1 MPTVPLQLKPG
12 VDTTKTPLLNEG
24 GLSASQLVRFFNGL
38 LQKLGGWTRLSNDTI
53 EGICRGLHPWLDLDG
68 NQYIAAGTNELLQL
82 WWATDALIYDITP
95 IASTENLA
103 NPFSTTVGDATV
115 TVTDAA
121 HGRAVGDWI
130 YIATAAYVGGLY
142 LQGLYQVATVP
153 TANTFTF
160 EAASNA
166 TSTVA
171 AGGTTFSFTTTAA
184 SALVTVTLGAY
195 TFTTGEEILVYVS
208 TAVGGLT
215 LAGEYTMVS
224 ATQFNAGSAAAGN
237 ATVSENGGQV
247 RILYLL
253 SAFPDPADPYGYGS
267 GLYGR
272 GPYGYGQGPT
282 DSFYLRQWSLDNWGQ
297 VLIASPVNGAIY
309 DWTPP
314 ITYSN
319 RATIVTEAPD
329 YNGTV
334 FVAMPQQQLISLASD
349 GGGFQDQLLVRW
361 SDVSDYSSAG
371 SWTASS
377 TNQAGSFRIPSGSR
391 IVGGFQGALIGYI
404 WTDIEFW
411 GMAYIQPPF
420 IYSFKKL
427 GTGCGLLAKRAVAE
441 LGGLV
446 LWAGHKGIFM
456 YDGQNVMPVPCAVWD
471 FFFDNRDPAYDA
483 SITAGANS
491 DFNEWALYF
500 PTYGS
505 AGENT
510 SYIKYNIV
518 SKVWDYGTLAR
529 TAWIDRS
536 DVAPPTGTDL
546 TTYLQA
552 HETSNDADGTA
563 MTAWAETAWIRVAEG
578 GMYLSVDRLLTD
590 FTLSDEGTV
599 RLTVYFSNFA
609 RGADIRTYGPY
620 EVTSATEYVI
630 VRGRGRF
637 MKIRVE
643 SNDIGTFW
651 RQGQTL
657 MVGAPSGRR

>member
-1 MPTVPLQLKPG
+1 MATVPLQLKPG
-12 VDTTKTPLLNEG
+12 VDIEKTPLLNAG
-24 GLSASQLVRFFNGL
+24 GISASQLIRFFNGL
-38 LQKLGGWTRLSNDTI
+38 LQKLGGWTRLSNTAL

-68 NQYIAAGTNELLQL
+68 NQYIAAGTNELLEL
-82 WWATDALIYDITP
+82 WWATDASIYDITP
-95 IASTENLA
+95 VAETVNLA
-103 NPFSTTVGDATV
+103 TPFSTVIGDATV
-115 TVTDAA
+115 TVADAA
-121 HGRAVGDWI
+121 HGRAIGDWI
-130 YIATAAYVGGLY
+130 YVATATYIGGLY
-142 LQGLYQVATVP
+142 LQGPYQVATVP
-153 TANTFTF
+153 NANQFTF
-160 EAASNA
+160 EADSNA
-166 TSTVA
+166 ASTVA
-171 AGGTTFSFTTTAA
+171 GGGTTFSFTTTAL

-215 LAGEYTMVS
+215 LAGEYTMAS
-224 ATQFNAGSAAAGN
+224 ATQFNAGSPAVGN

-247 RILYLL
+247 RMLYLL
-253 SAFPDPADPYGYGS
+253 AAYPDPADPYGFGM

-272 GPYGYGQGPT
+272 GPYGFGQGPT
-282 DSFYLRQWSLDNWGQ
+282 DAFYLRQWSLDNWGQ

-314 ITYSN
+314 IAYNN

-334 FVAMPQQQLISLASD
+334 FVAMPQQQLVSLASD
-349 GGGFQDQLLVRW
+349 GGGFQDPLLIRW
-361 SDVSDYSSAG
+361 SDVSDYTTAG

-391 IVGGFQGALIGYI
+391 IVGGFQGSLVGYI

-411 GMAYIQPPF
+411 GMAYIGTPF
-420 IYSFKKL
+420 VYSFTKL
-427 GTGCGLLAKRAVAE
+427 GTSCGLLAKRAVAE
-441 LGGLV
+441 LSGIV

-456 YDGQNVMPVPCAVWD
+456 FDGQNVVPVPCTVWD
-471 FFFDNRDPAYDA
+471 WFYDRRDPAYDA

-510 SYIKYNIV
+510 GYIKYNIV
-518 SKVWDYGTLAR
+518 NKCWDYGELAR

-536 DVAPPTGTDL
+536 DVAPPVGTDL
-546 TTYLQA
+546 TPYLQA
-552 HETSNDADGTA
+552 HETANDADGTA
-563 MTAWAETAWIRVAEG
+563 MTAYAETAWIRISEG
-578 GMYLSVDRLLTD
+578 GLYLSLDRLLPD
-590 FTLSDEGTV
+590 FTLNNEGV
-599 RLTVYFSNFA
+599 VWLTVYVSNYA
-609 RGADIRTYGPY
+609 NGAAIRTYGPFR
-620 EVTSATEYVI
+620 VTADTEYVI

-637 MKIRVE
+637 LKIRVE

-651 RQGQTL
+651 RQGETL